1 MLPRIKIRGIYST
14 ALTRLAL
21 DYGFQ
26 EPGRAFRKN
35 QRTVSWNS
43 RDDGEYEI
51 LIRDRD
57 DLQGIEV
64 RGEADYLCESLV
76 HYAGIAT
83 GRRHSQFSSNG
94 S

>member
-14 ALTRLAL
+14 ALTKLAL

-26 EPGRAFRKN
+26 VVEPSEKIRGRFHMD
-35 QRTVSWNS
+35 S
-43 RDDGEYEI
+43 RADGEYEI

-64 RGEADYLCESLV
+64 RG
-76 HYAGIAT
+76 G
-83 GRRHSQFSSNG
+83 GRLSV
-94 S
+94 